1 MGQFVRRI
9 VFSSQTLTSHTKSKC
24 LLNRLRPLHLLRP
37 RLRPRKF
44 PTRRWPRQLRKL
56 KLKPTPPRQKREQR
70 QKLLPRRHPK
80 RQQKRKRKNN
90 KESNY
95 FSTTIIL
102 RYHPEPYQIF
112 IFCTPVQL

>member
-1 MGQFVRRI
+1 MG
-9 VFSSQTLTSHTKSKC
+9 L
-24 LLNRLRPLHLLRP
+24 LLRP

-44 PTRRWPRQLRKL
+44 PTKRWPRQLRKL
-56 KLKPTPPRQKREQR
+56 KLKPMPPRPKREQR
-70 QKLLPRRHPK
+70 QKLPPRRHPK
-80 RQQKRKRKNN
+80 RQQKRKRKRKKVQKRLPNN

-112 IFCTPVQL
+112 IFCTPVQLADGISAAW